1 MFITFNIKSVI
12 TNEQKFNFKTN
23 KIDFDLDHMK
33 INNDY
38 PLSRSKLCTKFGNY
52 NQASGS

>member
-1 MFITFNIKSVI
+1 MSRN
-12 TNEQKFNFKTN
+12 FNFKTN

-38 PLSRSKLCTKFGNY
+38 PLSRSKHCTKFGNY

>member
-1 MFITFNIKSVI
+1 MSRN
-12 TNEQKFNFKTN
+12 FNFKTN

-38 PLSRSKLCTKFGNY
+38 TLTLEANTVPSLVIIIKPVVHKQEAHRP
-52 NQASGS
+52 